1 MSGEKQIMMNKSK
14 GTYVEDL
21 SANIL
26 NTRFE
31 NISESL
37 LENAKN
43 RIIDVVG
50 CSIGGTK
57 AAGNPVLVD
66 LVKSWGGK
74 EESTILGYGGKVPSQ
89 NAAMVNSIMARSF
102 DFEVVGS
109 MVEGEWIGSHI
120 SGTTVITAIAMGEAA
135 GINGKELITAL
146 LAGDDVAA
154 RIIAS
159 SGFSPNKAWDITGT
173 VNAFGATAIA
183 GRILGLNALQ
193 MRHAFGI
200 VLNYLAGSM
209 QSCWDGA
216 ATFKMQEGISSRNG
230 IFAAQLAKAGWT
242 GIEDAL
248 FSRYGYYNIYTEGC
262 VNPEILTNGLGEKYY
277 SEGHFKPYPCCGG
290 LHAAIDCALA
300 ITDNHDIKVNDIEEI
315 ILYVS
320 QIGANGFFAQP
331 FKIGHFS
338 HANAA
343 FNLRY
348 VIANTLLRK
357 SVKSEH
363 FSDESIRD
371 PEIDSIISRITIAES
386 PEVPM
391 LGAGLKVKMKGGQ
404 EFNTSVDFPE
414 GYPFSNPMS
423 KGKILEKFRA
433 NIDFSQMVS
442 TDNAEESLNL
452 MEHLEELDN
461 VRDMVKLLVP

>member
-1 MSGEKQIMMNKSK
+1 MMNNSK
-14 GTYVEDL
+14 GTYIEDL

-31 NISESL
+31 NISKSL
-37 LENAKN
+37 IENAKN
-43 RIIDVVG
+43 RIIDIVG
-50 CSIGGTK
+50 CSIGGAK
-57 AAGNPVLVD
+57 AAGNSALVD
-66 LVKSWGGK
+66 MVKLWGGK

-120 SGTTVITAIAMGEAA
+120 SGTTVITAIAMGEAT

-146 LAGDDVAA
+146 LAGDDAA
-154 RIIAS
+154 VRIIAS

-183 GRILGLNALQ
+183 GRILGLNELQ
-193 MRHAFGI
+193 MRNAFGI

-216 ATFKMQEGISSRNG
+216 ATFKILEGISSRNG
-230 IFAAQLAKAGWT
+230 IFAAQLAKAGWI

-248 FSRYGYYNIYTEGC
+248 CSRYGYYNIYTEGC
-262 VNPEILTNGLGEKYY
+262 VNPEILTKGLGEKYY

-300 ITDNHDIKVNDIEEI
+300 LTERHDINVNDIEEI
-315 ILYVS
+315 ILYIS
-320 QIGANGFFAQP
+320 QIGANGFFGQP
-331 FKIGHFS
+331 FKIGPFPHG
-338 HANAA
+338 NAA

-348 VIANTLLRK
+348 IIANTLLRK
-357 SVKSEH
+357 SVKPEH

-371 PEIDSIISRITIAES
+371 PEIDSIISRIILIES
-386 PEVPM
+386 PETPM

-404 EFNTSVDFPE
+404 EFKASVDFPK
-414 GYPFSNPMS
+414 GYPFNNPMS
-423 KGKILEKFRA
+423 KDEILDKFRS
-433 NIDFSQMVS
+433 NVGFSQMVS
-442 TDNAEESLNL
+442 MDNAEDWLNL
-452 MEHLEELDN
+452 VEHLEELDN